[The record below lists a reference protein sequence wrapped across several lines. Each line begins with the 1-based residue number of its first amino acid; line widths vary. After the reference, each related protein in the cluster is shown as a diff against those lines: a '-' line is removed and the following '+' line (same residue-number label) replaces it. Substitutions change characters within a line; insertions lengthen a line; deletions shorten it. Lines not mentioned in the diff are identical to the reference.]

1 MSNDGKVWSETFHV
15 LRPVCVFLTAM
26 AVVAIAM
33 ATKGWRVATVLLAV
47 MLVLIGGLLVLQVH
61 RAVMH
66 LRRRSMLLREA
77 ALEAERHY
85 VDVLRR
91 IIRFVEARDKYG
103 CGRSERVGGLAEQIS
118 RHLRLEDHKCSLMGL
133 AGQLHDIG
141 LIAVPEAILNRTE
154 RWGTSEFQSVQKHP
168 EVSFDVLKPLDSLA
182 DVLPAIRHHHER
194 MNGTGYPSGL
204 AGQEIPLEA
213 RIIAVAEAFEA
224 MTHDRPHRP
233 GVTPLA
239 AMRELRR
246 CTPAGYDPVCV
257 EALCQVIHLPV
268 LQEQEAKA

>member
-1 MSNDGKVWSETFHV
+1 
-15 LRPVCVFLTAM
+15 M
-26 AVVAIAM
+26 AIVAVAIAV
-33 ATKGWRVATVLLAV
+33 KGWHVASVLLAV
-47 MLVLIGGLLVLQVH
+47 MMALIGGLLVLQVR

-66 LRRRSMLLREA
+66 MRRRSILVREA

-103 CGRSERVGGLAEQIS
+103 CGRSERVGRLAERIGG
-118 RHLRLEDHKCSLMGL
+118 RLGLDDRKCALMGL

-141 LIAVPEAILNRTE
+141 LIAVPDAILTRPE
-154 RWGTSEFQSVQKHP
+154 RLGTSDFQSVQKHP
-168 EVSFDVLKPLDSLA
+168 EVSYDVLKPLDSLA
-182 DVLPAIRHHHER
+182 EALPAIRYHHER

-204 AGQEIPLEA
+204 TGQEIPLEA

-224 MTHDRPHRP
+224 MTHDRPHQP

-246 CTPAGYDPVCV
+246 CTPAGYDPACV
-257 EALCQVIHLPV
+257 EALAQVVHLPELQSV
-268 LQEQEAKA
+268 LT